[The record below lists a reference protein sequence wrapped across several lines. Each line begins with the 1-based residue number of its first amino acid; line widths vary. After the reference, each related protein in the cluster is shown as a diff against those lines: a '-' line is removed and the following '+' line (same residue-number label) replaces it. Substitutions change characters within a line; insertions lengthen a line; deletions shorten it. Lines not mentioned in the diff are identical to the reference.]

1 MYGIAELIE
10 YPNSEDPKLQRIGLF
25 DSLEEAINRTNSL
38 IDVFFEE
45 FGGDY
50 CLEAT
55 EKICLPLQP
64 MMKLYREH
72 ISQKL
77 KNKSKPPIQFN
88 QNNPQK
94 INRCCLF
101 FY

>member
-10 YPNSEDPKLQRIGLF
+10 YPNSEDPKLQRIELF
-25 DSLEEAINRTNSL
+25 DSLEEAINRANRL

-55 EKICLPLQP
+55 EKNMFAFATNDEVVWRAYIT
-64 MMKLYREH
+64 
-72 ISQKL
+72 
-77 KNKSKPPIQFN
+77 
-88 QNNPQK
+88 K
-94 INRCCLF
+94 IGE
-101 FY
+101 

>member
-10 YPNSEDPKLQRIGLF
+10 YPNSEDPKLQRIELF
-25 DSLEEAINRTNSL
+25 DSLEEAINRANRL

-55 EKICLPLQP
+55 EKNMFAFATNDEVVWRAYIT
-64 MMKLYREH
+64 KIRE
-72 ISQKL
+72 
-77 KNKSKPPIQFN
+77 
-88 QNNPQK
+88 
-94 INRCCLF
+94 
-101 FY
+101 

>member
-10 YPNSEDPKLQRIGLF
+10 YPNSEDPKLQRIELF
-25 DSLEEAINRTNSL
+25 DSLEEAIEEAINRANRL

-55 EKICLPLQP
+55 EKNMFAFATNDEVIWRT
-64 MMKLYREH
+64 Y
-72 ISQKL
+72 IT
-77 KNKSKPPIQFN
+77 
-88 QNNPQK
+88 K
-94 INRCCLF
+94 IKE
-101 FY
+101 

>member
-10 YPNSEDPKLQRIGLF
+10 YPNSEDPKLQRIELF
-25 DSLEEAINRTNSL
+25 DSLKEAINRANRL

-55 EKICLPLQP
+55 EKNMFAFATNDEVVWRAYITSDRKKYVCLC
-64 MMKLYREH
+64 
-72 ISQKL
+72 
-77 KNKSKPPIQFN
+77 N
-88 QNNPQK
+88 Q
-94 INRCCLF
+94 
-101 FY
+101 

>member
-10 YPNSEDPKLQRIGLF
+10 YPNSEDPKLQRIELF
-25 DSLEEAINRTNSL
+25 DSLEEAINRANEEAINRANRL

-55 EKICLPLQP
+55 EKNMFAFATNDEVVWRAYIT
-64 MMKLYREH
+64 
-72 ISQKL
+72 
-77 KNKSKPPIQFN
+77 
-88 QNNPQK
+88 K
-94 INRCCLF
+94 IEE
-101 FY
+101 

>member
-10 YPNSEDPKLQRIGLF
+10 YPNSED
-25 DSLEEAINRTNSL
+25 EEAINRANRL

-55 EKICLPLQP
+55 EKNMFAFATNDEVIWRT
-64 MMKLYREH
+64 Y
-72 ISQKL
+72 IT
-77 KNKSKPPIQFN
+77 
-88 QNNPQK
+88 K
-94 INRCCLF
+94 IKE
-101 FY
+101 

>member
-10 YPNSEDPKLQRIGLF
+10 YPNSEDPKLQRIELF
-25 DSLEEAINRTNSL
+25 DCLEEAINRANRL

-55 EKICLPLQP
+55 EKNMFAFATNDEVVWRAYIT
-64 MMKLYREH
+64 
-72 ISQKL
+72 
-77 KNKSKPPIQFN
+77 
-88 QNNPQK
+88 K
-94 INRCCLF
+94 IGE
-101 FY
+101 

>member
-10 YPNSEDPKLQRIGLF
+10 YPNSEDPKLQRIELF
-25 DSLEEAINRTNSL
+25 DSLEEAINRANRL

-55 EKICLPLQP
+55 EKNMFAFATNDEVVWRAYIT
-64 MMKLYREH
+64 
-72 ISQKL
+72 
-77 KNKSKPPIQFN
+77 
-88 QNNPQK
+88 K
-94 INRCCLF
+94 IEE
-101 FY
+101 

>member
-10 YPNSEDPKLQRIGLF
+10 YPNSEDPKLQRIELF
-25 DSLEEAINRTNSL
+25 DSLEEAINRANRL

-55 EKICLPLQP
+55 EENMFAFATNDEVIWRTYITKI
-64 MMKLYREH
+64 KE
-72 ISQKL
+72 
-77 KNKSKPPIQFN
+77 
-88 QNNPQK
+88 
-94 INRCCLF
+94 
-101 FY
+101 

>member
-55 EKICLPLQP
+55 EKNMFAFATNDEVI
-64 MMKLYREH
+64 
-72 ISQKL
+72 
-77 KNKSKPPIQFN
+77 
-88 QNNPQK
+88 
-94 INRCCLF
+94 
-101 FY
+101 

>member
-10 YPNSEDPKLQRIGLF
+10 YPNSEDPKLQRIELF
-25 DSLEEAINRTNSL
+25 DSLEEAINRANRL

-55 EKICLPLQP
+55 EKNMFAFATNDEVVWRAYI
-64 MMKLYREH
+64 
-72 ISQKL
+72 I
-77 KNKSKPPIQFN
+77 
-88 QNNPQK
+88 K
-94 INRCCLF
+94 IGE
-101 FY
+101 

>member
-10 YPNSEDPKLQRIGLF
+10 YPNSEDPKLQRIELF
-25 DSLEEAINRTNSL
+25 DSLEEAINRANSL

-55 EKICLPLQP
+55 EKNMFAFATNDEVVWRAYIT
-64 MMKLYREH
+64 
-72 ISQKL
+72 
-77 KNKSKPPIQFN
+77 
-88 QNNPQK
+88 K
-94 INRCCLF
+94 IGE
-101 FY
+101 